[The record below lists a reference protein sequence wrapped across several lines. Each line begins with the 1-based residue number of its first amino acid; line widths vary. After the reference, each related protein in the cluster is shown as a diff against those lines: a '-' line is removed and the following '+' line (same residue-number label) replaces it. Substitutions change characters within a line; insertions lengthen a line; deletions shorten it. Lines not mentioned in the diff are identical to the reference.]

1 MGHVALIPARAGSK
15 SIVNKNLIRLN
26 GIETITEKAIKLA
39 KDSRFFKK
47 IILSSDIEYFLDSD
61 NGIWD
66 DVVRHERPDR
76 LCTDIALM
84 KDVVK
89 DALESCKIDDDSW
102 VWLLQPTTPFRKL
115 KDFHQIRKKIEE
127 KNCHSVISLRDV
139 EETHPSRMYTIHGDK
154 AFPLKRGNFHNKQ
167 DLNPVFIR
175 NGAFYV
181 FKARDF
187 LIKDSF
193 FIEPCHGHIMP
204 YQRSINI
211 DGPMDLYVARNII
224 EKRLVI

>member
-1 MGHVALIPARAGSK
+1 VGHVALIPARAGSK

-102 VWLLQPTTPFRKL
+102 IWLLQPTTPFRKL